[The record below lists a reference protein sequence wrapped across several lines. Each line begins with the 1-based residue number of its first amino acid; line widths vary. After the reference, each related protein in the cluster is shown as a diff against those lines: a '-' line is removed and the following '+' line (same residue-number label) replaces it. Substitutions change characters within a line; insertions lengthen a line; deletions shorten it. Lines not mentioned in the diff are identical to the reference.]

1 MSIQEFLH
9 DLQKKDSKLKDFFA
23 EPDKLIKSLLK
34 LDNVIGMKKV
44 KSQIVKQI
52 KTFISTKA
60 KGIYKESDRKHCLLC
75 GPPGCGK
82 TTVGRILCEIWVSIG
97 FIGRK
102 GSINK
107 KVNSFNRV
115 QDELIRSQRQEIK
128 ELKDKIRMCTGHIN
142 KINRLP
148 VVNKRAINNLIR
160 IKDSTTQKELI
171 NTTIRDLSSSNKIIG
186 QTNDVIKKIIA
197 QKNPFYN
204 GFGVEADAS
213 MSSTQEKD
221 EDDVPFHAYNR
232 NDLVSRYVGDTAHRS
247 KKAMDDAL
255 DGVAY
260 IDEAYNLC
268 NDSSGF
274 SDSYGREA
282 LTTINQYMDEH
293 ADKLIVV
300 FAGYK
305 DEIYNNLFRVQK
317 GLESRFTNKF
327 EIEDYTPEELVSI
340 YVQRLGYS
348 EWYIKETPELI
359 KIIKDNFKLFKYQ
372 GRDMDTLAL
381 FTKNI
386 VSERIYDSVQT
397 GQKFSSTITD
407 LDVVRMA
414 VATFKS
420 GMIGKVEEV
429 NTEDNLRRIFESL
442 SSRSN

>member
-1 MSIQEFLH
+1 MSIKSFIN
-9 DLQKKDSKLKDFFA
+9 DLEKTPKLKEYFS
-23 EPDKLIKSLLK
+23 EPEKLIVSLKK
-34 LDNVIGMKKV
+34 LDNIIGMKQV

-52 KTFISTKA
+52 KTFISAKA

-82 TTVGRILCEIWVSIG
+82 TTVGKILCEVWVSMG

-102 GSINK
+102 GLNCNS
-107 KVNSFNRV
+107 KVNSFSKV
-115 QDELIRSQRQEIK
+115 QDELIRSQRQEVK
-128 ELKDKIRMCTGHIN
+128 DLKDKIRMCSGHMS

-148 VVNKRAINNLIR
+148 VVNKRVINNLIR
-160 IKDSTTQKELI
+160 LKDSVSDKESVAD
-171 NTTIRDLSSSNKIIG
+171 TIRDLSSANKIIT
-186 QTNDVIKKIIA
+186 QTNDIIKKIIE
-197 QKNPFYN
+197 QKNPLYN
-204 GFGVEADAS
+204 GFGIEADTS
-213 MSSTQEKD
+213 MTDHKR

-232 NDLVSRYVGDTAHRS
+232 DDLVSRYVGDTAHRC
-247 KKAMDDAL
+247 KKAMNDAL

-305 DEIYNNLFRVQK
+305 EDIYNNLFRVQR

-327 EIEDYTPEELVSI
+327 EIERYTPEELTKI
-340 YVQRLGYS
+340 YIQRLSYS
-348 EWYIKETPELI
+348 QWYLEETLEL
-359 KIIKDNFKLFKYQ
+359 KSIIRDNFELFKYQ

-381 FTKNI
+381 YTKNI
-386 VSERIYDSVQT
+386 VSERIYESIQT
-397 GQKFSSTITD
+397 GQNFSSKITD
-407 LDVVRMA
+407 LDIVRKA
-414 VATFKS
+414 VEIFRQN
-420 GMIGKVEEV
+420 MIGKIEE
-429 NTEDNLRRIFESL
+429 NNPQDNLRRIFESM
-442 SSRSN
+442 RT

>member
-1 MSIQEFLH
+1 MSIQEFLY
-9 DLQKKDSKLKDFFA
+9 DLEKKDSKLKDFFS
-23 EPDKLIKSLLK
+23 EPEKLTKSLRK
-34 LDNVIGMKKV
+34 LDDVIGMNKIKL
-44 KSQIVKQI
+44 QIVKHI

-82 TTVGRILCEIWVSIG
+82 TTVARILCEIWVSIG

-102 GSINK
+102 GGSCNK
-107 KVNSFNRV
+107 KVSSFNRV

-128 ELKDKIRMCTGHIN
+128 ELKDKIRMCTGHVN

-148 VVNKRAINNLIR
+148 IVNKRAINNLIR

-186 QTNDVIKKIIA
+186 QTNDIIKKIIA

-204 GFGVEADAS
+204 GFGIEADAS
-213 MSSTQEKD
+213 MSSTQDKD

-293 ADKLIVV
+293 SDKLIVV

-317 GLESRFTNKF
+317 
-327 EIEDYTPEELVSI
+327 V
-340 YVQRLGYS
+340 
-348 EWYIKETPELI
+348 
-359 KIIKDNFKLFKYQ
+359 
-372 GRDMDTLAL
+372 
-381 FTKNI
+381 
-386 VSERIYDSVQT
+386 
-397 GQKFSSTITD
+397 
-407 LDVVRMA
+407 
-414 VATFKS
+414 
-420 GMIGKVEEV
+420 
-429 NTEDNLRRIFESL
+429 
-442 SSRSN
+442 

>member
-1 MSIQEFLH
+1 MSIQQFLN
-9 DLQKKDSKLKDFFA
+9 DLEKKDSKLKSYFN
-23 EPDKLIKSLLK
+23 EPEKLIKSLNK
-34 LDNVIGMKKV
+34 LDNVIGMHKV
-44 KSQIVKQI
+44 KSQIIKQI
-52 KTFISTKA
+52 KTFISAKA

-97 FIGRK
+97 FIGIK

-160 IKDSTTQKELI
+160 IKDTTIEKDLI
-171 NTTIRDLSSSNKIIG
+171 NNTIRDLSSSNKIIG
-186 QTNDVIKKIIA
+186 QTNDIIKKIIA

-204 GFGVEADAS
+204 GFGIEADTS
-213 MSSTQEKD
+213 MSDTKNKD

-255 DGVAY
+255 NGVAY

-327 EIEDYTPEELVSI
+327 EIERYTPEELTKI
-340 YVQRLGYS
+340 YIQRLGYS
-348 EWYIKETPELI
+348 EWYISETPELI
-359 KIIKDNFKLFKYQ
+359 KIIKDNFKLFEYQ

-386 VSERIYDSVQT
+386 VSERIYESVQT

-407 LDVVRMA
+407 MDVVRSA
-414 VATFKS
+414 VTIFRE
-420 GMIGKVEEV
+420 GMIGKVNESG
-429 NTEDNLRRIFESL
+429 NTEDNLRRLFENL
-442 SSRSN
+442 QSRS

>member
-1 MSIQEFLH
+1 MSINGFIN
-9 DLQKKDSKLKDFFA
+9 DLEKSPKLKEYFS
-23 EPDKLIKSLLK
+23 EVDKLINSLKK

-44 KSQIVKQI
+44 KLQVVKQI

-60 KGIYKESDRKHCLLC
+60 KGIYKETDRKHCLLL

-82 TTVGRILCEIWVSIG
+82 TTVGKILCEIWVSIG

-102 GSINK
+102 EGNCNS
-107 KVNSFNRV
+107 KVNSFSKI

-128 ELKDKIRMCTGHIN
+128 DLKDKIRMCSGHMS

-148 VVNKRAINNLIR
+148 VVNKRIINNLIR
-160 IKDSTTQKELI
+160 IKEATNDQETVNI
-171 NTTIRDLSSSNKIIG
+171 TIRDLSSANKIIG
-186 QTNDVIKKIIA
+186 QTNDIIKKIIT
-197 QKNPFYN
+197 QKNPLYN
-204 GFGVEADAS
+204 GFGLDADSS
-213 MSSTQEKD
+213 MSEHKQED
-221 EDDVPFHAYNR
+221 NVPFHAYNR
-232 NDLVSRYVGDTAHRS
+232 DDLVSRYVGDTAHRC

-255 DGVAY
+255 EGVAY

-305 DEIYNNLFRVQK
+305 DDIYNNLFKVQK

-327 EIEDYTPEELVSI
+327 EIERYSPEELTKI
-340 YVQRLGYS
+340 FIQRLKYS
-348 EWYIKETPELI
+348 EWFIIENVELH
-359 KIIKDNFKLFKYQ
+359 KIIKDNYHLFEYQ

-381 FTKNI
+381 YTKNI
-386 VSERIYDSVQT
+386 VSEGIYESIQNN
-397 GQKFSSTITD
+397 QKFSSRITD
-407 LDVVRMA
+407 LDVVRKA
-414 VATFKS
+414 VEIFRQN
-420 GMIGKVEEV
+420 MIRSEGQ
-429 NTEDNLRRIFESL
+429 NAQNPEDNLRRLFENL
-442 SSRSN
+442 RN